1 MTGDRYEPN
10 RFLGF
15 PISRDPAARQ
25 GESRDPKSRQGEES
39 QRVMGIPVD
48 WFSSLDHDNEG
59 FQPLAHPIRRFGG
72 WLRRRRS
79 GPYLMDEDDSRPGG

>member
-25 GESRDPKSRQGEES
+25 DESRDPQARRGEES

-48 WFSSLDHDNEG
+48 WFNSLDSEG
-59 FQPLAHPIRRFGG
+59 FQPLAHPLQRLQS

-79 GPYLMDEDDSRPGG
+79 GPYLTDEDESRRGG

>member
-15 PISRDPAARQ
+15 PISRDPAARR
-25 GESRDPKSRQGEES
+25 GESRDPENRQGQES

-48 WFSSLDHDNEG
+48 WFSSLGHDNEG
-59 FQPLAHPIRRFGG
+59 SQPLAHPIRRLQG

-79 GPYLMDEDDSRPGG
+79 GPYLTDEDESGPRG